1 MDTNLDYNQYDGGEI
16 IRVTQTN
23 RNKQFC
29 IFGDVYSHE
38 ILRGSTVLK
47 TYYEQYP
54 YRTI

>member
-29 IFGDVYSHE
+29 VFGDVYSHE